1 MPLDDRPSLTATEAA
16 IVDLENTKAAMAKR
30 MQTFGVVQ
38 SPADPD
44 TITDYDR
51 ALYGRPVRIEI
62 DVTVPLAELKRQLN
76 TVRAE
81 MTNAIAEL
89 ERGDRPAHDRRFSVH
104 RRLCAAKV
112 YVFQSRQEIKLRRK
126 ALDK

>member
-1 MPLDDRPSLTATEAA
+1 MTSDRPSLSPTEAA
-16 IVDLENTKAAMAKR
+16 IVDLEHTKAAMVKR

-51 ALYGRPVRIEI
+51 ALYGRPVRIEV
-62 DVTVPLAELKRQLN
+62 DVTVPLETLRRQLN

-81 MTNAIAEL
+81 LTNAIAEL
-89 ERGDRPAHDRRFSVH
+89 ERGGPAHDRRFSVH

-112 YVFQSRQEIKLRRK
+112 YVFQSRREIKRRQK
-126 ALDK
+126 PQDK

>member
-1 MPLDDRPSLTATEAA
+1 MPLDETPSLSPAEAA
-16 IVDLENTKAAMAKR
+16 VIDLQHQRDAMAKR
-30 MQTFGVVQ
+30 MQTFGVTQ
-38 SPADPD
+38 APADPD

-62 DVTVPLAELKRQLN
+62 DCTVPIAELRRQLN

-81 MTNAIAEL
+81 LTNAIAEL
-89 ERGDRPAHDRRFSVH
+89 ERGGPAHDRRFSVH

-112 YVFQSRQEIKLRRK
+112 YVYQSRQDIKLRRK